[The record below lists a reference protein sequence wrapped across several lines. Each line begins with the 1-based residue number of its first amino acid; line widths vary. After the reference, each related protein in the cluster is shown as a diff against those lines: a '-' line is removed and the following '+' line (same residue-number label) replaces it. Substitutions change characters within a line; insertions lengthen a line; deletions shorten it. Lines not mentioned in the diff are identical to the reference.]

1 MTLER
6 YFLVQ
11 ISSKFLKI
19 YQKMEEQPQRRVSQ
33 RQRRNPQR
41 LEIGEG
47 VRAGQ
52 GLPWM
57 RRQRVRVEAVARNAR
72 RRVQGREA
80 HLDAARGNPQA
91 PVQLPPAAPEPA
103 PPAPAAPQ
111 VPPAAPADDERPELE
126 IIEDHRRYARKDKAS
141 NSLTFFTKMNSR
153 LCTALLA
160 LYQGAP
166 SEISKFYMEDPYFIQ
181 FISELNDYHSLNF
194 PCNQPSISVLS
205 VYTSDLL
212 KELQDPFLFQFTVF
226 PSAFSIS
233 QFLRDFFKNSLI
245 SDQFLLKLA
254 IFCMP
259 EAATLKEDFVVG
271 VVRCIIAD
279 AEAEAVRAHY
289 FCKKCFATFQEES
302 QLLSHTGKNHNW
314 ALAVNM
320 TEGNSAA
327 AKNRL
332 FLVNMAQWTTAA
344 PHRALVCDTNGANA
358 HFARYREVEIQG
370 IVNGQP
376 HGSKALLSSL
386 RSGFVFDGQFTPNLD
401 SDSE

>member
-1 MTLER
+1 
-6 YFLVQ
+6 
-11 ISSKFLKI
+11 
-19 YQKMEEQPQRRVSQ
+19 MEEQRPQRRVSQ
-33 RQRRNPQR
+33 RQRRQVDR
-41 LEIGEG
+41 IQIGEG

-52 GLPWM
+52 ELPWQRM
-57 RRQRVRVEAVARNAR
+57 QRERRAQE
-72 RRVQGREA
+72 REA
-80 HLDAARGNPQA
+80 RLDAARGFPQA
-91 PVQLPPAAPEPA
+91 PVQVPPADPEPALPA
-103 PPAPAAPQ
+103 PPAP
-111 VPPAAPADDERPELE
+111 PAAPAEDERPEFE
-126 IIEDHRRYARKDKAS
+126 IIQDHQRYVRRDKAS
-141 NSLTFFTKMNSR
+141 NDITFFTKIKPR

-160 LYQGAP
+160 LFQGAP
-166 SEISKFYMEDPYFIQ
+166 SEISKFFLDDPDFIQ
-181 FISELNDYHSLNF
+181 FISALNDYHSRNF
-194 PCNQPSISVLS
+194 PCNQQSVSVLS

-212 KELQDPFLFQFTVF
+212 RELQDPFLFQFTVP
-226 PSAFSIS
+226 PSAFLVS

-259 EAATLKEDFVVG
+259 EAARLKEDFVVG
-271 VVRCIIAD
+271 VLRCIIAD
-279 AEAEAVRAHY
+279 AEVEAVKATF

-302 QLLSHTGKNHNW
+302 QLLSHVGKNHNW

-332 FLVNMAQWTTAA
+332 FLVNMAKWTTAA
-344 PHRALVCDTNGANA
+344 PHRALVCDTDGANA
-358 HFARYREVEIQG
+358 HFARYSEVEIQG

-386 RSGFVFDGQFTPNLD
+386 EGGFVFDGQFTPNLD